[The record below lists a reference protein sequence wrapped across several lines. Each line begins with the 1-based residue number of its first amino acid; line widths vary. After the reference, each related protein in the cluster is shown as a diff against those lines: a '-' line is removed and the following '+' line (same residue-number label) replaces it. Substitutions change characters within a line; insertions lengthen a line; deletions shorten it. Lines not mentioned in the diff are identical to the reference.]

1 MSAIRTMLMA
11 SLVAGSLN
19 ACAAWS
25 WFGEP
30 EPAVLADTD
39 PGTLSALAE
48 AVEQLMGV
56 PVRLSPTAF
65 VDSPTISIE
74 PVRHQSLG
82 GALPRARGL
91 RSHVLRL
98 TLLRGR
104 CMLSRDAEETQ
115 IEVEGVGCKR
125 WPTTVR
131 NQ

>member
-1 MSAIRTMLMA
+1 MRPLRTVLLA
-11 SLVAGSLN
+11 AFAAGSLN

-82 GALPRARGL
+82 GALPR
-91 RSHVLRL
+91 S
-98 TLLRGR
+98 
-104 CMLSRDAEETQ
+104 S
-115 IEVEGVGCKR
+115 
-125 WPTTVR
+125 VR
-131 NQ
+131 RNT